1 MPIDSTPPVASPI
14 GGLRAV
20 NSSDARLL
28 QKSVAQRPATP
39 AGGSPASVI
48 VTSQGMDAGPVPIDN
63 ERVAEVR
70 KAVEAGTYPLVPA
83 KVADAIIA
91 AGLLLRNPK

>member
-28 QKSVAQRPATP
+28 QKSVAQRPAAS

-48 VTSQGMDAGPVPIDN
+48 VTSQGMDAGQVPVDN
-63 ERVAEVR
+63 ERVAEV
-70 KAVEAGTYPLVPA
+70 P
-83 KVADAIIA
+83 DAIIA
-91 AGLLLRNPK
+91 AGMLLRNPK

>member
-1 MPIDSTPPVASPI
+1 MPIDSTPPATSPI

-28 QKSVAQRPATP
+28 QKSVGDRPAAP
-39 AGGSPASVI
+39 AGGSAPSVV
-48 VTSQGMDAGPVPIDN
+48 VTSQSFAAGPPPVDS

-70 KAVEAGTYPLVPA
+70 KAVESGTYPLVPA
-83 KVADAIIA
+83 TVADAIIA
-91 AGLLLRNPK
+91 AGMLLRNPK